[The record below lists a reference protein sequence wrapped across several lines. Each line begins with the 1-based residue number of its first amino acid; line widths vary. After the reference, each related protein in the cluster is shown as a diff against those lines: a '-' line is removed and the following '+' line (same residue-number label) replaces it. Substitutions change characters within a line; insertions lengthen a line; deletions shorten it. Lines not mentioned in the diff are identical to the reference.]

1 MDTTTSS
8 RKQKRTRGG
17 RAADYRGAEG
27 RCVEEGWDPIVRLP
41 DCIILSRKLK
51 RRKCGTVD
59 RGGAEVYSADEGPDL
74 LSLLPDCIL
83 GVIVSL
89 LDTDEGARTTILS
102 RRWRGIWRSS
112 PLNLDPRRFCDENRR
127 IQVISK
133 ILAAHPGPA
142 RRLALRFICDAASV
156 SRYGDW
162 LPLPIFDG
170 LQELILHFPLTVN
183 RPEMPASAL
192 RFASL
197 RVLDIY
203 NCTFPVSDCAPS
215 FPCLVHLSLSH
226 VGITEKLLQGMI
238 ANSPGIDAMEL
249 NTIFGHRRLCLSMPR
264 LRYLAVAVGCVEK
277 MEEVELE
284 DLVVEDA
291 SSLERLLLHELDYG
305 PSVRITG
312 ATRLKMLGYLGTGFP
327 IILLGDSIFKV
338 RSMRIF
344 PASSYIKKVQKRE
357 ISLM

>member
-17 RAADYRGAEG
+17 RADYRGAAEG

-51 RRKCGTVD
+51 RSA
-59 RGGAEVYSADEGPDL
+59 AEVYSADEGPDL
-74 LSLLPDCIL
+74 ISLLPDCIL

-89 LDTDEGARTTILS
+89 LDTVEGARTSILS

-112 PLNLDPRRFCDENRR
+112 PLNLDDRLQRFCDDSERT
-127 IQVISK
+127 QVISQ

-142 RRLALRFICDAASV
+142 RRRRLALRSFDDAASV

-170 LQELILHFPLTVN
+170 LQELILHCALVVDHL
-183 RPEMPASAL
+183 EVPASAL

-197 RVLDIY
+197 RVLDICD
-203 NCTFPVSDCAPS
+203 CTFPVSDCAPS
-215 FPCLVHLSLSH
+215 FPCLAHLSLSH

-238 ANSPGIDAMEL
+238 ANSPGIDAMVL
-249 NTIFGHRRLCLSMPR
+249 WS
-264 LRYLAVAVGCVEK
+264 
-277 MEEVELE
+277 
-284 DLVVEDA
+284 
-291 SSLERLLLHELDYG
+291 
-305 PSVRITG
+305 
-312 ATRLKMLGYLGTGFP
+312 
-327 IILLGDSIFKV
+327 
-338 RSMRIF
+338 
-344 PASSYIKKVQKRE
+344 
-357 ISLM
+357 